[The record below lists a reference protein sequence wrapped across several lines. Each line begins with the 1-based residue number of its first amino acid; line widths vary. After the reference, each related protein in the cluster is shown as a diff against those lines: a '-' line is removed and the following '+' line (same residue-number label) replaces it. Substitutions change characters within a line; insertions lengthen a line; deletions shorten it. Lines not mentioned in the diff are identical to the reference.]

1 MCQFGGLGVWFG
13 RLSPQLLLVSN
24 NYPSSLPVSRKL
36 PYDQQNL
43 LKTTVYRK
51 KNKDDLSVRTHHL
64 VWHPVTCKVKCSSWP
79 RETLAGSSKNKSM
92 VKRKN
97 ANVARVMF
105 LFRQELE
112 GRAHAFRGVNM
123 RYTVELRYDSRS
135 NCTIDWRVVMTKAF
149 C

>member
-1 MCQFGGLGVWFG
+1 
-13 RLSPQLLLVSN
+13 
-24 NYPSSLPVSRKL
+24 
-36 PYDQQNL
+36 
-43 LKTTVYRK
+43 
-51 KNKDDLSVRTHHL
+51 
-64 VWHPVTCKVKCSSWP
+64 
-79 RETLAGSSKNKSM
+79 M